1 MLSPLALQS
10 SLQFFSFTKKKKN
23 HENGL
28 QNIDQDGKVQI
39 MIKSA
44 TLFLTS
50 FRLSKGIQ
58 KENKRNNKEVFFLRE
73 LDDNQEKAKEYVNE
87 IIHEGNEIHIL
98 QVFRVAQRF
107 MKERDKTASQ

>member
-50 FRLSKGIQ
+50 FRLSKGI
-58 KENKRNNKEVFFLRE
+58 
-73 LDDNQEKAKEYVNE
+73 
-87 IIHEGNEIHIL
+87 
-98 QVFRVAQRF
+98 
-107 MKERDKTASQ
+107 

>member
-1 MLSPLALQS
+1 M
-10 SLQFFSFTKKKKN
+10 
-23 HENGL
+23 
-28 QNIDQDGKVQI
+28 
-39 MIKSA
+39 
-44 TLFLTS
+44 
-50 FRLSKGIQ
+50 
-58 KENKRNNKEVFFLRE
+58 FFLRE